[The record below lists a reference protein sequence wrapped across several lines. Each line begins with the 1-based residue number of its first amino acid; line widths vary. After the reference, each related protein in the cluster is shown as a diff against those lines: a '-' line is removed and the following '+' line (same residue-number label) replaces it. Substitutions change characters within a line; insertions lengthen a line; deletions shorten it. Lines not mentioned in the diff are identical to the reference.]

1 MAKKHKTKFQLEV
14 INLVKEI
21 RTQKN
26 LSQDD
31 IAFFLNVSRG
41 YIGQIESV
49 NSPSKYTLDQLNKL
63 ALDMKCSP
71 KDFMPLNP
79 TLKNDVVH
87 INQSAKKKKA
97 NK

>member
-14 INLVKEI
+14 VNLVKEI
-21 RTQKN
+21 RIQKDF
-26 LSQDD
+26 SQDD

-41 YIGQIESV
+41 YIGQIESI

-71 KDFMPLNP
+71 KDFMPSNP
-79 TLKNDVVH
+79 ISKNDEVR
-87 INQSAKKKKA
+87 INSTKKKKS
-97 NK
+97 N

>member
-1 MAKKHKTKFQLEV
+1 MAKKGKTKFQLEV

-21 RTQKN
+21 RIRQD

-31 IAFFLNVSRG
+31 IADFLDVSRG

-63 ALDMKCSP
+63 AVDMRCSP
-71 KDFMPLNP
+71 KDFIPANP
-79 TLKNDVVH
+79 TLKNHIVH
-87 INQSAKKKKA
+87 IRKSAKKETK
-97 NK
+97 

>member
-1 MAKKHKTKFQLEV
+1 MAKQGKTKFQLEV

-21 RTQKN
+21 RIQQD

-31 IAFFLNVSRG
+31 IADFLDVSRG

-63 ALDMKCSP
+63 AVNMKCSP
-71 KDFMPLNP
+71 KDFIPATP
-79 TLKNDVVH
+79 ILKNNIVH
-87 INQSAKKKKA
+87 IKKSGKKK
-97 NK
+97 

>member
-1 MAKKHKTKFQLEV
+1 MAEKGKTKFQLEV
-14 INLVKEI
+14 INLVKDI
-21 RTQKN
+21 RTQKD

-31 IAFFLNVSRG
+31 IAFFLNVTRG

-63 ALDMKCSP
+63 ALEMKCSP
-71 KDFMPLNP
+71 KDFMPPSP
-79 TLKNDVVH
+79 TVKND
-87 INQSAKKKKA
+87 IIYISKSPKKKR